1 MNFDSPEVTPELKN
15 LLINFVGQT
24 YGEMHKLDKDIV
36 QTAKDLQPTSEILK
50 SRASSIINSI
60 APQRPQQQHQFSQPV
75 FSSSPVPQGEG
86 FTPVPQYDPNQLEF
100 NFSTPGVSEKLLNAV
115 NEINTNLQRVVSSLD
130 VLIEKLSQ

>member
-36 QTAKDLQPTSEILK
+36 QTAKDLQPTSELLK

-60 APQRPQQQHQFSQPV
+60 APQRAQQQQFSQPV
-75 FSSSPVPQGEG
+75 LNSSPVPQVEG
-86 FTPVPQYDPNQLEF
+86 FTPLPQFDPNQLEF
-100 NFSTPGVSEKLLNAV
+100 NFSTPGVGEKLLNV
-115 NEINTNLQRVVSSLD
+115 VSEINTNLQRVVSSLD

>member
-60 APQRPQQQHQFSQPV
+60 TPQRAQQQQFSQPV
-75 FSSSPVPQGEG
+75 LNSSPVPQVEG
-86 FTPVPQYDPNQLEF
+86 FTPLPQFDPNQLEF
-100 NFSTPGVSEKLLNAV
+100 NFSTPGGGEKLLNVV